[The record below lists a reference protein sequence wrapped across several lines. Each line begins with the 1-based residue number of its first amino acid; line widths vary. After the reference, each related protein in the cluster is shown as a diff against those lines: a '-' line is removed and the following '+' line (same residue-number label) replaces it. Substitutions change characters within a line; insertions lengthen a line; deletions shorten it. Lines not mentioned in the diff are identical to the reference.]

1 MYTPTAFRIA
11 TTFNADLSKWN
22 TAAVITLHW
31 STSTAYLHLSF
42 ASVFISAV
50 HFVLLCLFTQSH
62 PFLFFYM
69 YIPLKFSYVQHLK
82 KLINSMQI
90 SQSGTRQR
98 WQTCLTVR
106 PLHLFFI
113 QILVSYTSFHFSFFS
128 LSFVFCRVN
137 PSQPHVA
144 WHTLIIQHLLKL
156 LYSTQTFPSGTPLRR
171 ETCKKVGSTSLSSLF
186 LLYMYRVFSFFLLFH
201 MFFFFS
207 LSFFTF
213 GKQCLHIPIISMWIF
228 QSGTPLLSGRCMKV
242 RPAFLSLFYM
252 YCGCY
257 IIVSSI
263 NQI

>member
-1 MYTPTAFRIA
+1 M
-11 TTFNADLSKWN
+11 
-22 TAAVITLHW
+22 
-31 STSTAYLHLSF
+31 
-42 ASVFISAV
+42 
-50 HFVLLCLFTQSH
+50 
-62 PFLFFYM
+62 
-69 YIPLKFSYVQHLK
+69 
-82 KLINSMQI
+82 
-90 SQSGTRQR
+90 
-98 WQTCLTVR
+98 
-106 PLHLFFI
+106 
-113 QILVSYTSFHFSFFS
+113 
-128 LSFVFCRVN
+128 
-137 PSQPHVA
+137 A

-257 IIVSSI
+257 NCFFNQSNIIESCVSLTHFYMYLCFYIRCFFFFTFTFGTITRHCTHVQCSI
-263 NQI
+263 KLKHSTRTFQSGTLRRRRP